1 MNIKIFLLALKS
13 LRFRKL
19 SIGLTIFSLAIS
31 VVLLLGVDIIR
42 VQAKE
47 KFANTIS
54 GTDLI
59 VGSRSGSTQLLLYSI
74 FHLGNATNNV
84 SWESYNKI
92 ISHPRVNWSIPISLG
107 DSHKG
112 YRVVGTT
119 TDIFQYYRYSKRHKL
134 TFSSGQEFS
143 GIFGAVLGAEVAKK
157 LDYQLDEKII
167 LAHGMGNV
175 SFAEHKN
182 LPFTVTGILKPTGTP
197 IDRSVLITLK
207 GLEAVHI
214 GWEQGVPSKNA
225 IQTNDLEKDDDRLQ
239 SKSITAFLLGLKN
252 KQDIFSIQR
261 GINNY
266 KSEPLLAILPGI
278 ALMELWKV
286 VGAVEKVM
294 LIIAALV
301 VVTGLLGML
310 AIILTNLNERRREI
324 AVLRSVGA
332 SPKTIFTLMVIESE
346 ILVILGIF
354 LGLIIL
360 YFLLALINPM
370 LFNTYGLNIELQ
382 SPTKLQWIM
391 LLIILL
397 GGLVAAI
404 FPAISAYRK
413 TLQDGLT
420 IRT

>member
-1 MNIKIFLLALKS
+1 MNFKIFQLALKS

-19 SIGLTIFSLAIS
+19 SIGLTVFSLAIS

-59 VGSRSGSTQLLLYSI
+59 VGSRSGSAQLLLYSI
-74 FHLGNATNNV
+74 FHIGNATNNV
-84 SWESYNKI
+84 SWESYDKI
-92 ISHPRVNWSIPISLG
+92 TNHPRVNWSIPISLG

-112 YRVVGTT
+112 YRVVGTSKE
-119 TDIFQYYRYSKRHKL
+119 IFQHYRYAKHHKL
-134 TFSSGQEFS
+134 TFASGQEFS
-143 GIFGAVLGAEVAKK
+143 GIFGAVVGAEVAKS
-157 LDYQLDEKII
+157 LGYQLDEKII

-197 IDRSVLITLK
+197 IDRSVLISLK

-214 GWEQGVPSKNA
+214 GWEQGVPN
-225 IQTNDLEKDDDRLQ
+225 QTSVQANELNDDDPRLQ
-239 SKSITAFLLGLKN
+239 SKSITAFLLGLKS

-261 GINNY
+261 GINTY

-278 ALMELWKV
+278 ALKELWKV
-286 VGAVEKVM
+286 VGAIEKVLL
-294 LIIAALV
+294 LIAGLV
-301 VVTGLLGML
+301 VITGLLGML

-332 SPKTIFTLMVIESE
+332 SPKTIFTLMVVESE
-346 ILVILGIF
+346 VLVILGIII
-354 LGLIIL
+354 GLVIL

-370 LFNTYGLNIELQ
+370 LLNTYGLNIELH
-382 SPTKLQWIM
+382 SLTRFQWLM
-391 LLIILL
+391 LLIIVLAGLL
-397 GGLVAAI
+397 AAI
-404 FPAISAYRK
+404 FPAFSAYRK